1 MSEKM
6 KFEAEDTMSDGDLRK
21 AVECVEKEITDL
33 PRPDGPLPRDEV
45 TRRELLLFRQATL
58 YNIQRARKQNEKNVE
73 MFHIEVYTALRA
85 FSQSY

>member
-6 KFEAEDTMSDGDLRK
+6 GFEAESTMSDEELTK
-21 AVECVEKEITDL
+21 AIECVEKEITDL

-58 YNIQRARKQNEKNVE
+58 YNILRARNQKQKDVE
-73 MFHIEVYTALRA
+73 MFSIEVYNVLKPL
-85 FSQSY
+85 SE